1 MTTLNEADAAD
12 RRTVGFA
19 ERIKAGTD
27 AAHRETEQSR
37 FVGALLAGELTSDGY
52 AELLAQTYLVYREL
66 EDAGRTHTGN
76 PVASP
81 FLHDELLRVPSL
93 EADLEFLRGSSWRET
108 VSALPATTRY
118 VERLR
123 EVAYE
128 WPAGFVA
135 HHYIRYMGD
144 LSGGQ
149 IIRRMLERAYGYTT
163 DGLQFYIFDDIP
175 KPKVFKDTFRAKLDA
190 APLTP
195 EDQQRVIDEVNFAYR
210 LNGDLFA
217 ALEADIDRYL
227 AR

>member
-1 MTTLNEADAAD
+1 M
-12 RRTVGFA
+12 
-19 ERIKAGTD
+19 
-27 AAHRETEQSR
+27 
-37 FVGALLAGELTSDGY
+37 
-52 AELLAQTYLVYREL
+52 
-66 EDAGRTHTGN
+66 
-76 PVASP
+76 SP

-93 EADLEFLRGSSWRET
+93 EADLEFLRGPSWRDT

-149 IIRRMLERAYGYTT
+149 IIRRMLERAYGYSTE
-163 DGLQFYIFDDIP
+163 GLQFYTFDEIP
-175 KPKVFKDTFRAKLDA
+175 KPKVFKDTYRATLDA
-190 APLTP
+190 APLSP
-195 EDQQRVIDEVNFAYR
+195 EDQQRVIDEVNLAYR
-210 LNGDLFA
+210 LNGALFA
-217 ALEADIDRYL
+217 DLEAGIDRYR

>member
-52 AELLAQTYLVYREL
+52 AELLAQTYLVYCEL

-93 EADLEFLRGSSWRET
+93 EADLEFLRGPSWRET
-108 VSALPATTRY
+108 VAALPATTRY

-135 HHYIRYMGD
+135 HHYIRYLGD

-163 DGLQFYIFDDIP
+163 DGLQFYIFDEIP
-175 KPKVFKDTFRAKLDA
+175 KPKVFKDTYRAKLDA

-195 EDQQRVIDEVNFAYR
+195 ADQQRVIDEVNLAYR

>member
-52 AELLAQTYLVYREL
+52 AELLAQTYLVYCEL

-93 EADLEFLRGSSWRET
+93 EADLEFLRGPSWRET
-108 VSALPATTRY
+108 VAALPATTRY

-163 DGLQFYIFDDIP
+163 DGLQFYIFGEIP
-175 KPKVFKDTFRAKLDA
+175 KPKVFKDTYRAKLDA
-190 APLTP
+190 APLSP
-195 EDQQRVIDEVNFAYR
+195 EDQQRVIDEVNLAYR

>member
-12 RRTVGFA
+12 RRIVGFA
-19 ERIKAGTD
+19 ERIRSGSD
-27 AAHRETEQSR
+27 AAHRETQQSR
-37 FVGALLAGELTSDGY
+37 FVAALLAGELTSDGH

-93 EADLEFLRGSSWRET
+93 EADLEFLRGPSWRDS
-108 VSALPATTRY
+108 VSALPATARY

-123 EVAYE
+123 EVAYA

-163 DGLQFYIFDDIP
+163 DGLQFYIFDAIP
-175 KPKVFKDTFRAKLDA
+175 KPKVFKDTYRAKLDA
-190 APLTP
+190 APLSA
-195 EDQQRVIDEVNFAYR
+195 EDQRRVIDEVNLAYR
-210 LNGDLFA
+210 LNNELFA
-217 ALEADIDRYL
+217 DLEAGIDSYL

>member
-12 RRTVGFA
+12 RRAVGFA
-19 ERIKAGTD
+19 ERIKDGTD

-37 FVGALLAGELTSDGY
+37 FVGALLAGELSSDGY

-66 EDAGRTHTGN
+66 EEAGRTHTDD

-81 FLHDELLRVPSL
+81 LLSEKLIRVPAL
-93 EADLEFLRGSSWRET
+93 EADLAYLRGSSWRDT
-108 VSALPATTRY
+108 VSPLAATTRY
-118 VERLR
+118 LERLR
-123 EVAYE
+123 EVAYD

-149 IIRRMLERAYGYTT
+149 IIRRMLERAYGYTEN
-163 DGLQFYIFDDIP
+163 GLRFYIFDEIP
-175 KPKVFKDTFRAKLDA
+175 KPKLFKDAYRAKLDA
-190 APLTP
+190 APLSAA
-195 EDQQRVIDEVNFAYR
+195 DQQRVIDEVNLAYR

-217 ALEADIDRYL
+217 DLEADIDNYL

>member
-19 ERIKAGTD
+19 ERIKAGTN

-93 EADLEFLRGSSWRET
+93 EADLKFLRGPSWRET

-163 DGLQFYIFDDIP
+163 DGLQFYIFDEIP
-175 KPKVFKDTFRAKLDA
+175 KPKVFKNTYRAKLDA
-190 APLTP
+190 APLSP
-195 EDQQRVIDEVNFAYR
+195 EDQQRVIDEVNLAYR

>member
-93 EADLEFLRGSSWRET
+93 EADLEFLRGPSWRET

-175 KPKVFKDTFRAKLDA
+175 KPKVFKDTYRAKLDA

>member
-19 ERIKAGTD
+19 ERIKTGTD

-37 FVGALLAGELTSDGY
+37 FVGALLAGELTPDGY

-93 EADLEFLRGSSWRET
+93 EADLEFLRGPSWRET

-163 DGLQFYIFDDIP
+163 DGLQFYIFDEIP
-175 KPKVFKDTFRAKLDA
+175 KPKVFKDTYRAKLDA
-190 APLTP
+190 VPLTP
-195 EDQQRVIDEVNFAYR
+195 ADQQRVIDEVNLAYR

>member
-12 RRTVGFA
+12 RGTVSFA

-27 AAHRETEQSR
+27 AAHRETEQSP
-37 FVGALLAGELTSDGY
+37 FVGALLAGELSPDGY

-66 EDAGRTHTGN
+66 EDAGRTHTGS
-76 PVASP
+76 PVVSP

-93 EADLEFLRGSSWRET
+93 EADLAFLRGPSWRDT

-128 WPAGFVA
+128 SPAGFVA

-149 IIRRMLERAYGYTT
+149 IIRRMLERAYGYST
-163 DGLQFYIFDDIP
+163 DGLQFYIFDEIP
-175 KPKVFKDTFRAKLDA
+175 KPKVFKDTYRAKLDA
-190 APLTP
+190 APLSP
-195 EDQQRVIDEVNFAYR
+195 EDQQRVIDEVNLAYR
-210 LNGDLFA
+210 LNGALFA
-217 ALEADIDRYL
+217 DLEAGIDRY
-227 AR
+227 RSR

>member
-12 RRTVGFA
+12 RRIVGFA

-93 EADLEFLRGSSWRET
+93 EADLEFLRGPSWRET

-135 HHYIRYMGD
+135 HHYIRYLGD

-163 DGLQFYIFDDIP
+163 DGLQFYIFDEIP
-175 KPKVFKDTFRAKLDA
+175 KPKVFKDTYRAKLDA

-195 EDQQRVIDEVNFAYR
+195 EDQQRVIDEVNLAYR

>member
-52 AELLAQTYLVYREL
+52 AELLAQTYLVYCEL

-93 EADLEFLRGSSWRET
+93 EADLEFLRGPSWRET
-108 VSALPATTRY
+108 VAALPATTRY

-163 DGLQFYIFDDIP
+163 DGLQFYIFDEIP
-175 KPKVFKDTFRAKLDA
+175 KPKVFKDTYRAKLDA

-195 EDQQRVIDEVNFAYR
+195 EDQQRVIDEVNLAYR

>member
-66 EDAGRTHTGN
+66 EDAGRTHTGD

-81 FLHDELLRVPSL
+81 FLHGELLRVPSL

-163 DGLQFYIFDDIP
+163 DGLQFYIFDEIP
-175 KPKVFKDTFRAKLDA
+175 KPKVFKDTYRAKLDA

-195 EDQQRVIDEVNFAYR
+195 EDQQRVIDEVNLAYR

>member
-52 AELLAQTYLVYREL
+52 AELLAQTYLVYCEL

-93 EADLEFLRGSSWRET
+93 EADLEFLRGPSWRET
-108 VSALPATTRY
+108 VAALPATTRY

-163 DGLQFYIFDDIP
+163 DGLQFYIFGEIP
-175 KPKVFKDTFRAKLDA
+175 KPKVFKDTYRAKLDA

-195 EDQQRVIDEVNFAYR
+195 EDQQRVIDEVNLAYR

>member
-93 EADLEFLRGSSWRET
+93 EADLQFLRGSSWRET

-163 DGLQFYIFDDIP
+163 DGLQFYIFDEIP
-175 KPKVFKDTFRAKLDA
+175 KPKVFKDTYRAKLDA

-195 EDQQRVIDEVNFAYR
+195 EDQERVIDEVNLAYR

>member
-163 DGLQFYIFDDIP
+163 DGLQFYIFDEIP
-175 KPKVFKDTFRAKLDA
+175 KPKVFKDTYRAKLDA

-195 EDQQRVIDEVNFAYR
+195 ADQQRVIDEVNLAYR

>member
-175 KPKVFKDTFRAKLDA
+175 KPKVFKDTYRAKLDA

>member
-93 EADLEFLRGSSWRET
+93 EADLEFLRGPSWRET
-108 VSALPATTRY
+108 VAALPATTRY

-163 DGLQFYIFDDIP
+163 DGLQFYIFGEIP
-175 KPKVFKDTFRAKLDA
+175 KPKVFKDTYRAKLDA

-195 EDQQRVIDEVNFAYR
+195 EDQQRVIDEVNLAYR

>member
-1 MTTLNEADAAD
+1 MARDRVRAA
-12 RRTVGFA
+12 R
-19 ERIKAGTD
+19 
-27 AAHRETEQSR
+27 
-37 FVGALLAGELTSDGY
+37 
-52 AELLAQTYLVYREL
+52 
-66 EDAGRTHTGN
+66 
-76 PVASP
+76 
-81 FLHDELLRVPSL
+81 
-93 EADLEFLRGSSWRET
+93 
-108 VSALPATTRY
+108 TTRY

-175 KPKVFKDTFRAKLDA
+175 KPKVFKDTYRAKLDA

>member
-93 EADLEFLRGSSWRET
+93 EADLEFLRGPSWRET

-149 IIRRMLERAYGYTT
+149 IIRRMLERASGYTT
-163 DGLQFYIFDDIP
+163 DGLQFYIFGEIP
-175 KPKVFKDTFRAKLDA
+175 KPKVFKDTYRAKLDA

-195 EDQQRVIDEVNFAYR
+195 EDQQRVIDEVNLAYR

>member
-93 EADLEFLRGSSWRET
+93 EADLEFLRGPSWRET

-163 DGLQFYIFDDIP
+163 DSLQFYIFDEIP
-175 KPKVFKDTFRAKLDA
+175 KPKVFKDTYRAKLDA

-195 EDQQRVIDEVNFAYR
+195 EEQQRVIDEVNLAYR